1 MMKTHS
7 AAFVCLALALL
18 ALLMERQM
26 VACNKHGK
34 AAGSHAI
41 VARDA
46 SAPCGEHQH
55 PVTCVNCPRTCTSPI
70 PKPCA
75 FICTP
80 GCQCDAGYIFLNDEK
95 TECVPENQCP

>member
-26 VACNKHGK
+26 VA
-34 AAGSHAI
+34 ALAMP
-41 VARDA
+41 
-46 SAPCGEHQH
+46 APCGQNQH
-55 PVTCVNCPRTCTSPI
+55 YESCGTNCPATCANSQPQM
-70 PKPCA
+70 
-75 FICTP
+75 CTQ
-80 GCQCDAGYIFLNDEK
+80 QCVSSCFCDKGYVFLNDEK